1 MLCPVENRLFSC
13 TFLRM
18 DFSVGKGHEIEN
30 SDRYIQVSILS
41 SSLQP
46 DKRLNIPVD
55 TFRDHKYILE
65 LIFVVENRGKKWKKY

>member
-1 MLCPVENRLFSC
+1 MV
-13 TFLRM
+13 
-18 DFSVGKGHEIEN
+18 FSVGKGHEIEN

-46 DKRLNIPVD
+46 DKRLNIPVV

-65 LIFVVENRGKKWKKY
+65 LIFAIENGGKMEKILTMTCEA